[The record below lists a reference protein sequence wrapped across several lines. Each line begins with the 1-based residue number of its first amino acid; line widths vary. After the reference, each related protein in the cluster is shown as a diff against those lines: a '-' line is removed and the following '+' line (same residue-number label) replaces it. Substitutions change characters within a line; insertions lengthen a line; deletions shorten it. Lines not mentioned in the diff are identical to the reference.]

1 MIVEVAYATEECY
14 HGQLFEVA
22 DDDDVTEQ
30 EVKQRVFRA
39 FREAYQQLTK
49 QCTFVNTEWVLDSE
63 EFRNEMM
70 KQGMRPIMADI
81 RFVFSGWSHADR
93 LHFDFDELDVE
104 LWNYV
109 KDQQKDK

>member
-14 HGQLFEVA
+14 HGQLYEVV
-22 DDDDVTEQ
+22 DDVTEQ

-39 FREAYQQLTK
+39 FCEAYNRLVRQYK
-49 QCTFVNTEWVLDSE
+49 FVNTEWVLDSE
-63 EFRNEMM
+63 EFRNEMI
-70 KQGMRPIMADI
+70 KQGMCPIMAEI

-93 LHFDFDELDVE
+93 LHFDVDELDME

-109 KDQQKDK
+109 RDKQKDQ